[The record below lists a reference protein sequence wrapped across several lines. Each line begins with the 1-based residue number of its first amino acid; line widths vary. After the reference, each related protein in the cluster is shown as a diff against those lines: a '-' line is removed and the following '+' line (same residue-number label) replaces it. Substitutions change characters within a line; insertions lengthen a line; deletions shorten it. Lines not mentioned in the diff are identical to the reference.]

1 MEKAIEDL
9 EAQNEGGEDGGPVHL
24 PEKLSDRKMLRQRV
38 RQALEELSD
47 RGRPSR
53 YKHPSRINLTDR
65 DARSMKTAQGFVPS
79 YNAQAMVSP
88 LAAGEGVSGMM
99 IPSVDVVDEVNDL
112 ARLLPMVG
120 QRRLRR

>member
-1 MEKAIEDL
+1 
-9 EAQNEGGEDGGPVHL
+9 
-24 PEKLSDRKMLRQRV
+24 
-38 RQALEELSD
+38 
-47 RGRPSR
+47 
-53 YKHPSRINLTDR
+53 
-65 DARSMKTAQGFVPS
+65 MKTAQGFVPS

>member
-1 MEKAIEDL
+1 M
-9 EAQNEGGEDGGPVHL
+9 
-24 PEKLSDRKMLRQRV
+24 

-88 LAAGEGVSGMM
+88 LAVGEGVSGMM